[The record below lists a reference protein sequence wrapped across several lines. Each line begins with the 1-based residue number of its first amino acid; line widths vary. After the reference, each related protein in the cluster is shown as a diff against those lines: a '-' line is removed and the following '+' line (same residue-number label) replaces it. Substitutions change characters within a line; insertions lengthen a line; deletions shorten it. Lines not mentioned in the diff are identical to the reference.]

1 MSSLLKEAIV
11 DAKALRD
18 SALKNAETTIIE
30 KYATEVKETL
40 DKLLEQDETSLGLE
54 GDSGSVEDIV
64 RDIPLAATDNL
75 SEEEGDMPNNMQKEG
90 EEGVVTIDLAA
101 LQEAVDT
108 LEDELEEELS
118 GGQKKLDKDDDG
130 DIDAKDFAA
139 LRKDEEIEIT
149 EDILEALLS
158 EDDSEQPDPLA
169 DVAYTAGVGDEEDPA
184 GGEAASETAD
194 SIAMKNAGLEEGMG
208 SSAGTGTN
216 SPTWDTVEVAFNEGF
231 DMGSDRTSD
240 VKEAWENS
248 NAYGEMM
255 QQNKKDPE
263 SGGGMDSF
271 VDAIVEKLTVDM
283 GADLSG
289 WAGRSSESITYEIEK
304 ELAHRRS
311 TDVQDE
317 LKTLKK
323 SQEEL
328 VFENSQLSEK
338 LFNYEHAV
346 GELRESL
353 QEVNLS
359 NARLL
364 YTNRVLRD
372 PSLNERQK
380 QKIAEAISNAGSVSD
395 AKIIH
400 ETLQST
406 VEAKPKRSPKSLSE
420 AISNKRSS
428 FIRASRQESTISD
441 PLAERMQRLAGIK

>member
-54 GDSGSVEDIV
+54 GDSGSVEEV
-64 RDIPLAATDNL
+64 ARDVPLAATDNL

-108 LEDELEEELS
+108 LEEEIEEELS
-118 GGQKKLDKDDDG
+118 GGQKKLDKDNDG

-149 EDILEALLS
+149 ENILEALLDEEFEVELT
-158 EDDSEQPDPLA
+158 EDDN
-169 DVAYTAGVGDEEDPA
+169 EDPQGSGEMADSDGSA
-184 GGEAASETAD
+184 GEGEAAAAQTAAAGEQD
-194 SIAMKNAGLEEGMG
+194 EEAMKGMEE
-208 SSAGTGTN
+208 
-216 SPTWDTVEVAFNEGF
+216 
-231 DMGSDRTSD
+231 
-240 VKEAWENS
+240 
-248 NAYGEMM
+248 
-255 QQNKKDPE
+255 
-263 SGGGMDSF
+263 GMDSF

-289 WAGRSSESITYEIEK
+289 WAGRSSESITHEIEK

-323 SQEEL
+323 AQEEL
-328 VFENSQLSEK
+328 VFENNQLSEK
-338 LFNYEHAV
+338 LFKYEQAV

>member
-54 GDSGSVEDIV
+54 EDSGSVEEV
-64 RDIPLAATDNL
+64 ARDVPLAATDNL
-75 SEEEGDMPNNMQKEG
+75 AEEEGDMPENMQKEG

-108 LEDELEEELS
+108 LEEEIEEELS

-149 EDILEALLS
+149 ENILEALLDEEFEVELT
-158 EDDSEQPDPLA
+158 EDDN
-169 DVAYTAGVGDEEDPA
+169 EDPQGSGEMADSDGSA
-184 GGEAASETAD
+184 GEGEAAAAQTAAAGEQD
-194 SIAMKNAGLEEGMG
+194 EEVMKGMEE
-208 SSAGTGTN
+208 
-216 SPTWDTVEVAFNEGF
+216 
-231 DMGSDRTSD
+231 
-240 VKEAWENS
+240 
-248 NAYGEMM
+248 
-255 QQNKKDPE
+255 
-263 SGGGMDSF
+263 GMDSF

-289 WAGRSSESITYEIEK
+289 WAGRSSESITHEIEK

-323 SQEEL
+323 AQEEL
-328 VFENSQLSEK
+328 VFENNQLSEK
-338 LFNYEHAV
+338 LFKYEQAV

>member
-1 MSSLLKEAIV
+1 MSSLLREAIV

-30 KYATEVKETL
+30 KYASEVKETL
-40 DKLLEQDETSLGLE
+40 DKLLEQDDTSLGLE
-54 GDSGSVEDIV
+54 EDSGSVEEV
-64 RDIPLAATDNL
+64 AEGVPLAATDNL
-75 SEEEGDMPNNMQKEG
+75 SEEEGDMPENMTEEG
-90 EEGVVTIDLAA
+90 EEVGVTVDLDA
-101 LQEAVDT
+101 LQEAVAS
-108 LEDELEEELS
+108 LEAELEEELS
-118 GGQKKLDKDDDG
+118 GNQSELDKDDDG
-130 DIDAKDFAA
+130 DIDADDFAA

-149 EDILEALLS
+149 EDILEALLDE
-158 EDDSEQPDPLA
+158 EDSGLPDPEA
-169 DVAYTAGVGDEEDPA
+169 DVDYTAGVDDEKGDPA

-194 SIAMKNAGLEEGMG
+194 SIAMKNAGLEEV
-208 SSAGTGTN
+208 T
-216 SPTWDTVEVAFNEGF
+216 
-231 DMGSDRTSD
+231 
-240 VKEAWENS
+240 
-248 NAYGEMM
+248 
-255 QQNKKDPE
+255 
-263 SGGGMDSF
+263 DSL

-323 SQEEL
+323 AQEEL

-338 LFNYEHAV
+338 LFKYEHAI
-346 GELRESL
+346 GELKESL
-353 QEVNLS
+353 YDINLS

-380 QKIAEAISNAGSVSD
+380 QKIAETISNAGSVSD
-395 AKIIH
+395 AKVIY

-441 PLAERMQRLAGIK
+441 PLSERMKRLAGIK

>member
-1 MSSLLKEAIV
+1 MSSLLREAIV

-30 KYATEVKETL
+30 KYASEVKETL
-40 DKLLEQDETSLGLE
+40 DKLLEQDDTSLGLE
-54 GDSGSVEDIV
+54 EDSGSVEEV
-64 RDIPLAATDNL
+64 AEGVPLAATDNL
-75 SEEEGDMPNNMQKEG
+75 SEEEGDMPENMTEEG
-90 EEGVVTIDLAA
+90 EEVGVTVDLDA
-101 LQEAVDT
+101 LQEAVAS
-108 LEDELEEELS
+108 LEAELEEELS
-118 GGQKKLDKDDDG
+118 GNQSELDKDDDG
-130 DIDAKDFAA
+130 DIDADDFAA

-149 EDILEALLS
+149 EDILEALLDE
-158 EDDSEQPDPLA
+158 EDSGLPDPEA
-169 DVAYTAGVGDEEDPA
+169 DVDYTAGVDDEKGDPA

-194 SIAMKNAGLEEGMG
+194 SIAMKNAGLEEV
-208 SSAGTGTN
+208 T
-216 SPTWDTVEVAFNEGF
+216 
-231 DMGSDRTSD
+231 
-240 VKEAWENS
+240 
-248 NAYGEMM
+248 
-255 QQNKKDPE
+255 
-263 SGGGMDSF
+263 DSL
-271 VDAIVEKLTVDM
+271 VDAIVEKLTIDM

-323 SQEEL
+323 AQEEL

-338 LFNYEHAV
+338 LFKYEHAI
-346 GELRESL
+346 GELKESL
-353 QEVNLS
+353 YDINLS

-380 QKIAEAISNAGSVSD
+380 QKIAETISNAGSVSD
-395 AKIIH
+395 AKVIY

-441 PLAERMQRLAGIK
+441 PLSERMKRLAGIK

>member
-1 MSSLLKEAIV
+1 MSSLLREAIV

-30 KYATEVKETL
+30 KYASEVKETL
-40 DKLLEQDETSLGLE
+40 DKLLEQDDTSLGLE
-54 GDSGSVEDIV
+54 EDSGSVEEV
-64 RDIPLAATDNL
+64 AEGVPLAATDNL
-75 SEEEGDMPNNMQKEG
+75 SEEEGDMPENMTEEG
-90 EEGVVTIDLAA
+90 EEVGVTVDLDA
-101 LQEAVDT
+101 LQEAVAS
-108 LEDELEEELS
+108 LEAELEEELS
-118 GGQKKLDKDDDG
+118 GNQGELDKDDDG
-130 DIDAKDFAA
+130 DIDADDFAA
-139 LRKDEEIEIT
+139 LRKDEEIEVT
-149 EDILEALLS
+149 EDILEALLDE
-158 EDDSEQPDPLA
+158 EDSGLPDPEA
-169 DVAYTAGVGDEEDPA
+169 DVDYTAGVDDEKGDPA

-194 SIAMKNAGLEEGMG
+194 SIAMKNAGLEEV
-208 SSAGTGTN
+208 T
-216 SPTWDTVEVAFNEGF
+216 
-231 DMGSDRTSD
+231 
-240 VKEAWENS
+240 
-248 NAYGEMM
+248 
-255 QQNKKDPE
+255 
-263 SGGGMDSF
+263 DSL

-323 SQEEL
+323 AQEEL

-338 LFNYEHAV
+338 LFKYEHAI
-346 GELRESL
+346 GELKESL
-353 QEVNLS
+353 YDINLS

-380 QKIAEAISNAGSVSD
+380 QKIAETISNAGSVSD
-395 AKIIH
+395 AKVIY

-441 PLAERMQRLAGIK
+441 PLSERMKRLAGIK

>member
-54 GDSGSVEDIV
+54 EDSGSVEEV
-64 RDIPLAATDNL
+64 ARDVPLAATDNL
-75 SEEEGDMPNNMQKEG
+75 AEEEGDMPENMQKEG

-108 LEDELEEELS
+108 LEEEIEEELS

-149 EDILEALLS
+149 ENILEALLDEEFEVELT
-158 EDDSEQPDPLA
+158 EDDN
-169 DVAYTAGVGDEEDPA
+169 EDPQGSGEMADSDGSA
-184 GGEAASETAD
+184 GEGEAAAAQTAAAGEQD
-194 SIAMKNAGLEEGMG
+194 EEAMKGMEE
-208 SSAGTGTN
+208 
-216 SPTWDTVEVAFNEGF
+216 
-231 DMGSDRTSD
+231 
-240 VKEAWENS
+240 
-248 NAYGEMM
+248 
-255 QQNKKDPE
+255 
-263 SGGGMDSF
+263 GMDSF

-289 WAGRSSESITYEIEK
+289 WAGRSSESITHEIEK

-323 SQEEL
+323 AQEEL
-328 VFENSQLSEK
+328 VFENNQLSEK
-338 LFNYEHAV
+338 LFKYEQAV

-353 QEVNLS
+353 QEVTLS
-359 NARLL
+359 NARVL

>member
-54 GDSGSVEDIV
+54 GDSGSVEEV
-64 RDIPLAATDNL
+64 ARVGPPLAATDDL
-75 SEEEGDMPNNMQKEG
+75 SKEEGDMPNNMQKEG

-101 LQEAVDT
+101 LQEAVNT
-108 LEDELEEELS
+108 LEDELKEEGLS
-118 GGQKKLDKDDDG
+118 GGQKELDKDDDG

-149 EDILEALLS
+149 EDILEALLDEEFEVELT
-158 EDDSEQPDPLA
+158 EDDN
-169 DVAYTAGVGDEEDPA
+169 EDPQGSGEMADSDGSA
-184 GGEAASETAD
+184 GEGEAAAAQTAAAGEQD
-194 SIAMKNAGLEEGMG
+194 EEAMKGMEE
-208 SSAGTGTN
+208 
-216 SPTWDTVEVAFNEGF
+216 
-231 DMGSDRTSD
+231 
-240 VKEAWENS
+240 
-248 NAYGEMM
+248 
-255 QQNKKDPE
+255 
-263 SGGGMDSF
+263 GMDSF

-289 WAGRSSESITYEIEK
+289 WAGRSSESITHEIEK

-323 SQEEL
+323 AQEEL
-328 VFENSQLSEK
+328 VFENNQLSEK
-338 LFNYEHAV
+338 LFKYEQAV

-353 QEVNLS
+353 HEVNLS